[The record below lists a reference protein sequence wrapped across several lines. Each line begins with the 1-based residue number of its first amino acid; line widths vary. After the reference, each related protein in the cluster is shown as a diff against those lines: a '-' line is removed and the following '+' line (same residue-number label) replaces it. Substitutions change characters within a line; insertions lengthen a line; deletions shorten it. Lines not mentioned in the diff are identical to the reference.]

1 MSLPVYSAEPRVAR
15 VTWVAL
21 AAITALLV
29 LCLFA
34 APAFAKNGQVTVRA
48 AGITNES
55 VTVKLNELGTNDINN
70 REYRLKSGQVTIS
83 GHSLRQ
89 VMERAGS
96 ESEAIDF
103 ETIPSI
109 TIDRPSGNPITVS
122 GDDMRNPDAFPDGPP
137 VFYEDNGA
145 TVFVMPGVTEGS
157 SGNRYRFAQA
167 PVGISVGSG
176 AAYEVELSA
185 SRTKAKVGQEVTFT
199 ASVTGQGAGEN
210 LSFDWNFNDGK
221 SRTTTTRKVSHTFA
235 AKGSFAVI
243 LDVSGNSG
251 SGQSGILIEVE
262 ADKQKKK
269 DDSAKQ
275 PDGNEGTDGQNGG
288 TGGTGTGDGFGTGT
302 GGFGTG
308 TGSGF
313 PGALAGPAVPLAP
326 SAPSPIPVPQ
336 PEPEPRQ
343 KQPVDDGLVEVTGEV
358 VDSVSVGTPV
368 SPDQSQV
375 PESAD
380 PAPSGTEQGG
390 FGIPGE
396 AWALAGVGLLLGLGG
411 FAELRVFSRL
421 Y

>member
-1 MSLPVYSAEPRVAR
+1 MSEAGDIPAGRAFRWFRFATVLP
-15 VTWVAL
+15 L
-21 AAITALLV
+21 ALLA
-29 LCLFA
+29 LCLIA
-34 APAFAKNGQVTVRA
+34 APALAKDGQVTVRA

-70 REYRLKSGQVTIS
+70 REYRLQSGQVTIS

-103 ETIPSI
+103 DTIPSI
-109 TIDRPSGNPITVS
+109 TIDRPSGSPITIS
-122 GDDMRNPDAFPDGPP
+122 GDDMRDPDAFSDGPP

-145 TVFVMPGVTEGS
+145 TVFVMPGTTPGG

-176 AAYEVELSA
+176 VAYEVELSA
-185 SRTKAKVGQEVTFT
+185 SRTKVKVGQKVTFT
-199 ASVTGQGAGEN
+199 ASVTGQSAGES

-221 SRTTTTRKVSHTFA
+221 SRTTTSKKVSHTFTS
-235 AKGSFAVI
+235 KGSFAVI

-262 ADKQKKK
+262 AKDQKKK
-269 DDSAKQ
+269 NSDNQ
-275 PDGNEGTDGQNGG
+275 PDGNEGTGGINGG
-288 TGGTGTGDGFGTGT
+288 TGGTGDGFGTGT

-313 PGALAGPAVPLAP
+313 PGVLPGPAVPIAP
-326 SAPSPIPVPQ
+326 TSPNPFPVPP
-336 PEPEPRQ
+336 PEPAPGQE
-343 KQPVDDGLVEVTGEV
+343 QPVDDGLVEVQGEL
-358 VDSVSVGTPV
+358 VDPVSVGTLAA
-368 SPDQSQV
+368 PDQTPV
-375 PESAD
+375 PESLD
-380 PAPSGTEQGG
+380 TAPSGTEQGG

-396 AWALAGVGLLLGLGG
+396 AWALAGVGFLLGLGG
-411 FAELRVFSRL
+411 FAELRVFSRP

>member
-1 MSLPVYSAEPRVAR
+1 MIGAGNSAAGRSVRWLRIATVLPLALLAICLTS
-15 VTWVAL
+15 TSAL
-21 AAITALLV
+21 A
-29 LCLFA
+29 
-34 APAFAKNGQVTVRA
+34 KDGQVTVRA

-70 REYRLKSGQVTIS
+70 REYRLQSGQVTIS

-109 TIDRPSGNPITVS
+109 TIDRPSGKPITIS

-176 AAYEVELSA
+176 VAYEVELSA
-185 SRTKAKVGQEVTFT
+185 SRTKAKVGQKVTFT
-199 ASVTGQGAGEN
+199 ASVTGQGAGES

-221 SRTTTTRKVSHTFA
+221 SRTTTSRKVSHTFTS
-235 AKGSFAVI
+235 KGSFAVI

-262 ADKQKKK
+262 AVKQRRRRTTLTSSLTAMKEPV
-269 DDSAKQ
+269 AR
-275 PDGNEGTDGQNGG
+275 T
-288 TGGTGTGDGFGTGT
+288 
-302 GGFGTG
+302 
-308 TGSGF
+308 
-313 PGALAGPAVPLAP
+313 VAP
-326 SAPSPIPVPQ
+326 V
-336 PEPEPRQ
+336 EPEPATDSARVRVASAPEPAADS
-343 KQPVDDGLVEVTGEV
+343 PVFCPGLRCRWLLQLRARFRYR
-358 VDSVSVGTPV
+358 SR
-368 SPDQSQV
+368 SPN
-375 PESAD
+375 
-380 PAPSGTEQGG
+380 PARS
-390 FGIPGE
+390 
-396 AWALAGVGLLLGLGG
+396 
-411 FAELRVFSRL
+411 SRWTTDWWR
-421 Y
+421 